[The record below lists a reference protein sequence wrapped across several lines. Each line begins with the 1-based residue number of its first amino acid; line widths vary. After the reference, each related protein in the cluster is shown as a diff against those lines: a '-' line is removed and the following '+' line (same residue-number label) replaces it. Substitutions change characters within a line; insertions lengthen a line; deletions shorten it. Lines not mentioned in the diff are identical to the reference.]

1 MDFEAIGTLLQS
13 PLGERLLAADCVYR
27 EMRFLQEFT
36 PEELQR
42 IDGSLVIPGRTLLMG
57 AVDAVLVEGERAVIV
72 DYKTDRISA
81 PQELLERY
89 TLQLRLYAAM
99 VERQLGLP
107 VSEVLLYSF
116 CLGQVVP
123 VGL

>member
-1 MDFEAIGTLLQS
+1 
-13 PLGERLLAADCVYR
+13 
-27 EMRFLQEFT
+27 MRFLQEFT

-116 CLGQVVP
+116 CLGQAVP
-123 VGL
+123 VRL

>member
-1 MDFEAIGTLLQS
+1 M
-13 PLGERLLAADCVYR
+13 
-27 EMRFLQEFT
+27 
-36 PEELQR
+36 
-42 IDGSLVIPGRTLLMG
+42 
-57 AVDAVLVEGERAVIV
+57 

-116 CLGQVVP
+116 CLGQAIP
-123 VGL
+123 VRL